1 MVDLF
6 GPGSGALVLLALSA
20 LILVV
25 LLILH
30 GRKGQRPKMRPLPAF
45 QGLRDEIERA
55 AESGKP
61 LHIALGS
68 GGLNGEDTVTS
79 LAGLQIVEA
88 LADAAVS
95 YNIPPIITVGHP
107 TLFPLAQDA
116 LRRAYD
122 RQELTELYNPAQVRF
137 VAPSPMAYAAGA
149 AHVVAAEGVTASVT
163 VGAFGSEVSLIT
175 DAGARR
181 DVLQFAA
188 AAAPQALGA
197 LYPTTDRLAV
207 GEELYAIGA
216 HTTGK
221 RHYLASLVAQD
232 VLRVI
237 LVLIIIVTAI
247 LEMTGGIQ

>member
-1 MVDLF
+1 MIDLL
-6 GPGSGALVLLALSA
+6 GPDSGALVLLALSA
-20 LILVV
+20 LVLAA
-25 LLILH
+25 LLILR
-30 GRKGQRPKMRPLPAF
+30 GRKGPRPKVRPLPAF
-45 QGLRDEIERA
+45 RGLRDEIERA

-68 GGLNGEDTVTS
+68 GGLNGEDAVTS
-79 LAGLQIVEA
+79 LAGLQVVEA

-95 YNIPPIITVGHP
+95 YNVPPIITVGHP
-107 TLFPLAQDA
+107 TLLPLAQDA

-122 RQELTELYNPAQVRF
+122 RQELSELYNPAQVRF
-137 VAPSPMAYAAGA
+137 VAPSPVAYAAGA

-163 VGAFGSEVSLIT
+163 VGVFGSEVSLIT

-188 AAAPQALGA
+188 AATPQALGA
-197 LYPTTDRLAV
+197 LYPATDRLAV

-216 HTTGK
+216 LMTGK

-232 VLRVI
+232 ILRVI
-237 LVLIIIVTAI
+237 LVLIIIVTAV
-247 LEMTGGIQ
+247 LAFLGN